1 MRKFIGILSALVIIL
16 AGCSSSTTTD
26 ADTGDGKLVIW
37 SFFEGPPKMALDEFE
52 EATGSEVEFV
62 TIGYGDFQTK
72 LNTVIGTEDQP
83 DIVALERGFVGT
95 YLNSENFMNLEDI
108 EGVDQDKLSAY
119 QENTSVPTAGPGI
132 VDGKVKALSYG
143 VNSSAFFYRSDLASQ
158 CLNINSVEEMEAA
171 TKTLDDYYK
180 LNDELKAS
188 DDATCSKMSL
198 FSSPDY
204 YTGLIQQAGM
214 YSVDTENNIYTISS
228 DFADILNV
236 IKDNNEN
243 GLVYS
248 PQDDKTQIT
257 SGNSSDAIL
266 GNLSLAWATQVAEEY
281 DQPGK
286 WAIADTPLDFSAGG
300 TYLAV
305 TNTADQ
311 DLVSEYLNMTFLN
324 EDWYIDN
331 MDTFNIVGNEE
342 IMNKYFEDH
351 DGSNDYY
358 GGQNS
363 ALKLVEI
370 DQEVETYDEPTI
382 YDSGI
387 GTAIDEVITGYTV
400 DGTIKTTDDAI
411 QQLSDKITSTYPD
424 LTVEIEQ

>member
-1 MRKFIGILSALVIIL
+1 MKKLLGILSALIIIL
-16 AGCSSSTTTD
+16 AGCSSS
-26 ADTGDGKLVIW
+26 ADTVANTGDGKLVIW

-72 LNTVIGTEDQP
+72 LNTVIGTDDQP

-95 YLNSENFMNLEDI
+95 YLGSDNFVNFSDI
-108 EGVDQDKLSAY
+108 AGIDQEKLTAY
-119 QENTSVPTAGPGI
+119 KENTSTPTAGPGI
-132 VDGKVKALSYG
+132 VDEEVKALSWG

-158 CLNINSVEEMEAA
+158 CLGIESVEEMEAA
-171 TKTLDDYYK
+171 TQSLEDYYN
-180 LNDELKAS
+180 LNEQLKQS
-188 DDATCSKMSL
+188 SDATCSNMSL

-204 YTGLIQQAGM
+204 YTGLLQQAGM
-214 YSVDTENNIYTISS
+214 YQVDTDNKTYTIPAEFS
-228 DFADILNV
+228 DILDT
-236 IKDNNEN
+236 IKANNDS

-257 SGNSSDAIL
+257 SGNSNDAIL

-281 DQPGK
+281 QQPGQ

-324 EDWYIDN
+324 EDWYIEN
-331 MDTFNIVGNEE
+331 MDTFNIIGNEE
-342 IMNKYFEDH
+342 VMSKYFDEH
-351 DGSNDYY
+351 DGSNEYY

-370 DQEVETYDEPTI
+370 DQQVDSYDEPTL

-387 GTAIDEVITGYTV
+387 GTALDEVVTAYTV
-400 DGTIKTTDDAI
+400 DGTIKTTDEAK
-411 QQLSDKITSTYPD
+411 QALSDKITSTYPE
-424 LTVEIEQ
+424 LTVEIE